1 MPTRHVVLAHGI
13 FRFDMVR
20 ILFRDRAHID
30 IGPHYFVGI
39 ADFLRQHDFIVHES
53 DVNFCGSLVR
63 RASDLQKRI
72 EAILGAVDADPLHI
86 IGHSMGGLD
95 ARVVIAGNPGIAARI
110 SCVTTIGTPHHG
122 TTSAD
127 HALRFGGSM
136 AIRLLKDFIDLEGFR
151 DLTTSACAAFN
162 ERVQPIEAAN
172 TVRYRVVAAEEERQ
186 LRVTPFLQPTWLQ
199 LQVEEGPSDGIVSR
213 RSQEWVPT
221 LVAADG
227 RAKAVEQLSFPMAAD
242 HLNEVGL
249 WDPAELFGGPSKGAF
264 EQRVKEFYLHLAE
277 TV

>member
-20 ILFRDRAHID
+20 ILFRDQAHID

-39 ADFLRQHDFIVHES
+39 ADFLRQHGFIVHES

-63 RASDLQKRI
+63 RASDLQARL
-72 EAILGAVDADPLHI
+72 EAILGAGADSLHI

-95 ARVVIAGNPGIAARI
+95 ARLVLAGNPAIAARI

-127 HALRFGGSM
+127 HALRFGGSV

-162 ERVQPIEAAN
+162 ERVQPLEAAN
-172 TVRYRVVAAEEERQ
+172 TVRYRVVAAEEENH

-199 LQVEEGPSDGIVSR
+199 LKVEEDSSDGIVSR

-227 RAKAVEQLSFPMAAD
+227 RVKVVEQLSFPMPAD

-249 WDPAELFGGPSKGAF
+249 WDPAELLGGVATF
-264 EQRVKEFYLHLAE
+264 EQRVKDFYLHLAE
-277 TV
+277 TA